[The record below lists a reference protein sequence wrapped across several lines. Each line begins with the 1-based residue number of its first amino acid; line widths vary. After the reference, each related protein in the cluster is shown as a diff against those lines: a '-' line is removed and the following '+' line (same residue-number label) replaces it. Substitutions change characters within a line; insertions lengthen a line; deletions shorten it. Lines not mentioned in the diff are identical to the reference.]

1 MMVDFPRWEEG
12 DPTGWILRGERYFRY
27 HKTPDASMVDI
38 VAIRLEGDVIQWYDW
53 FEHTHRVPTWRQF
66 KSELLIRFRSIECE
80 NIDDQLVKIR
90 QTSTT
95 MKIGGCLKQQP
106 VTVLV
111 NTGSTNNFMN
121 NKVVAWMLLQTE
133 ECSRFDV
140 KVADGRIVKCDQ
152 KCPG

>member
-1 MMVDFPRWEEG
+1 MGGRRPDWVDFARGTLFSLPQ
-12 DPTGWILRGERYFRY
+12 DPGCI
-27 HKTPDASMVDI
+27 HVDI

-53 FEHTHRVPTWRQF
+53 FEHTHGVPTWRQF
-66 KSELLIRFRSIECE
+66 KSELLIRFISIECE

-121 NKVVAWMLLQTE
+121 NKAAARMLLQIE

-152 KCPG
+152 NCPG